1 MQVPWSASPRSYTH
15 RTRRPPNTTLDST
28 FYTPT
33 LPGTSMVVPWQCV
46 VPVVRLGLRSST
58 KAKEK
63 EMGRRQ
69 IMPTLKRNSPCS
81 ILALRGVV
89 RKGTESAS
97 SLWLLSVACC
107 SIIKHSHDSNRA
119 ISCERGVA
127 IVANCAYPLRYLAS
141 RFSSVPRRF

>member
-1 MQVPWSASPRSYTH
+1 
-15 RTRRPPNTTLDST
+15 
-28 FYTPT
+28 
-33 LPGTSMVVPWQCV
+33 
-46 VPVVRLGLRSST
+46 
-58 KAKEK
+58 
-63 EMGRRQ
+63 
-69 IMPTLKRNSPCS
+69 MPTLKRNSPCS

-141 RFSSVPRRF
+141 RFSARCHAGYEPWLALLGSIDAMNGDTNSTPRELQFTDAIMLHSVGLFGFVHSTQQSE

>member
-1 MQVPWSASPRSYTH
+1 
-15 RTRRPPNTTLDST
+15 
-28 FYTPT
+28 
-33 LPGTSMVVPWQCV
+33 
-46 VPVVRLGLRSST
+46 
-58 KAKEK
+58 
-63 EMGRRQ
+63 
-69 IMPTLKRNSPCS
+69 MPTLKRNSPCS

-89 RKGTESAS
+89 WKGTESAS

-141 RFSSVPRRF
+141 RLAFGALQVMSPELALLGSIDTIRGDTNSTPRELQFTDAIILHSVGLFGLVHSTQQSE

>member
-1 MQVPWSASPRSYTH
+1 
-15 RTRRPPNTTLDST
+15 
-28 FYTPT
+28 
-33 LPGTSMVVPWQCV
+33 
-46 VPVVRLGLRSST
+46 
-58 KAKEK
+58 
-63 EMGRRQ
+63 
-69 IMPTLKRNSPCS
+69 MPTLKRNSPCS

-141 RFSSVPRRF
+141 RFSARCHACQSHLLPFIDFHQFLSLPECGHPAFPVFYDDLELGLLMSFPFHFFENGLDTSVLSCCDDFLLS

>member
-1 MQVPWSASPRSYTH
+1 MYFVLCVCILYTTWSE
-15 RTRRPPNTTLDST
+15 
-28 FYTPT
+28 
-33 LPGTSMVVPWQCV
+33 GGCV

-63 EMGRRQ
+63 EMG
-69 IMPTLKRNSPCS
+69 
-81 ILALRGVV
+81 VV
-89 RKGTESAS
+89 RKDTESAS

-141 RFSSVPRRF
+141 RFSARCHAGYEP